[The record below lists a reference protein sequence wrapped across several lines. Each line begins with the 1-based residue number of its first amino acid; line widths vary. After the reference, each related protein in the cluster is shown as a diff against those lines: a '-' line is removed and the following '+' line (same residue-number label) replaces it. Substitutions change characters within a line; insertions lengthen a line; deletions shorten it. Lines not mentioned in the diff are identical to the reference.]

1 MGKAFKTDPE
11 FEEKQYLGSNKL
23 GLVIRLL
30 LALFCFIGYYWSENP
45 KPISIGLIKIG
56 NYPAEN
62 LPDSGLVFFLLG
74 AFLLLLS
81 VVLLYFSHIHLRIYS
96 DYLLIDGFFN
106 SRRVKIE
113 MKAIRSLRK
122 VRLKNTLL
130 NSPSYNLHRKG
141 VIRFYS
147 SGNDLIEL
155 IDKDGLIYRIGTR
168 QCNELVRIIS
178 QKLISTK

>member
-1 MGKAFKTDPE
+1 MGTTSTNEPE

-45 KPISIGLIKIG
+45 KPVSFGVIQIGS
-56 NYPAEN
+56 YPAEN

-81 VVLLYFSHIHLRIYS
+81 VILLYILHIHLRVYNNYI
-96 DYLLIDGFFN
+96 LIDGFFN

-113 MKAIRSLRK
+113 VKAIQSLRK
-122 VRLKNTLL
+122 IRLKNTTL
-130 NSPSYNLHRKG
+130 NSPSYNLYRKG
-141 VIRFYS
+141 IIRFYS
-147 SGNDLIEL
+147 SGNEVIEL
-155 IDKDGLIYRIGTR
+155 IDKDGLTYRIGTR
-168 QCNELVRIIS
+168 HSRELAAIIS
-178 QKLISTK
+178 QKLNSSE

>member
-1 MGKAFKTDPE
+1 MEKKHQQEPE
-11 FEEKQYLGSNKL
+11 FEEKQYLGNNKL

-45 KPISIGLIKIG
+45 KPVSIGVIQIG
-56 NYPAEN
+56 SYPVEN

-81 VVLLYFSHIHLRIYS
+81 VVLLYILHIHLRVYE

-122 VRLKNTLL
+122 IRLKNTLL
-130 NSPSYNLHRKG
+130 NSPSYNLHRRG
-141 VIRFYS
+141 VIRFFS
-147 SGNDLIEL
+147 SGNELIEL

-168 QCNELVRIIS
+168 NSRELARIIA
-178 QKLISTK
+178 QKLNQH